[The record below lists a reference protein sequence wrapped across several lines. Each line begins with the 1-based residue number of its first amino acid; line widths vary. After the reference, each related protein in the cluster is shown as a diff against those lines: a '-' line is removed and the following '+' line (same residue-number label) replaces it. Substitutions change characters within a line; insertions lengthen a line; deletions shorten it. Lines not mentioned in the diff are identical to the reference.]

1 MTTRENKK
9 RSRRA
14 KTGARALQPIIVGAV
29 VLFMIGTAKLWGQ
42 QWKALDPEGGDFL
55 GTVTNPA
62 KSAEIIALVRQPNAA
77 YESADGGLSWT
88 KLSDLPTS
96 DSLRCMCAFGYSRFY
111 AVSYYGFCRS
121 ADGGRTW
128 NYSTFPGE
136 GGFATA
142 CCADPTNAEKVYV
155 VGYYKENGDLYGERS
170 DPLFF
175 RSDDGGQNWS
185 VTTIPHLF
193 DALSLWCAAV
203 SKTNPNIIYA
213 AGYKQMGTQRTEAVL
228 KSTDGGTN
236 WLDVFNGFWSVGVR
250 CFSSVAVDPTDSRRV
265 YAAAYN
271 HLYRSEDGGASWIG
285 PIITCHGSAIA
296 IDPTAPAKLCAG
308 EENFMYVSSDYGQN
322 WSRSSVG
329 AVRGTIQMI
338 EIAPSVPSKVR
349 VSTSLGLYGSENNGA
364 TWTGIYTGFKNA
376 TISSFAISP
385 SDPSTLYLGGRI
397 GNTGGAVF
405 ASHDSGQSWQE
416 KTVPPLASD
425 VHDLLINPADP
436 DILLALTPGTTM
448 WIGLYRSVDGGDVWT
463 KADYE
468 GRFFEGYGDGH
479 CLAQH
484 LSNPNV
490 VYAGG
495 GGLSMLV
502 RKSTDGGV
510 SWGAPYNL
518 IPDCQTFAYCLDI
531 AVAPSDSTIIYAVG
545 YESPDLPRWDIY
557 NAPRVYRSHDSGDTW
572 QDVSSNLEALMPGHS
587 WTLWDL
593 GARAA
598 AVHPTDSETVYVGTN
613 VGFFYSINGGVS
625 WSATTLTVSVNALA
639 YDLTRHSIYAATND
653 EGVFV
658 SPDGGV
664 TWRAINQGLGS
675 LKCLCVGFDSQ
686 TDCLFVGTKNSGI
699 WRAKVGPGFARA
711 VFEWT
716 QYQ

>member
-1 MTTRENKK
+1 MKTRENKK
-9 RSRRA
+9 RSRRV
-14 KTGARALQPIIVGAV
+14 KTGARAFQLIIVGAA

-42 QWKALDPEGGDFL
+42 QWQALDPEGGDFV

-62 KSAEIIALVRQPNAA
+62 NSAEIIALVRQPNAA
-77 YESADGGLSWT
+77 YESADGGSSWT
-88 KLSDLPTS
+88 KLSDLPTP
-96 DSLRCMCAFGYSRFY
+96 DILRCMCTFDYSHFY
-111 AVSYYGFCRS
+111 AVSYYGCCRS

-142 CCADPTNAEKVYV
+142 CCADPNNAEKVYV
-155 VGYYKENGDLYGERS
+155 VGYKENGERS

-193 DALSLWCAAV
+193 DALALCCVAV
-203 SKTNPNIIYA
+203 SKTNPDIIYA

-228 KSTDGGTN
+228 KSTDGGIN
-236 WLDVFNGFWSVGVR
+236 WSDVFSGYWGVGAR

-265 YAAAYN
+265 YAAVP
-271 HLYRSEDGGASWIG
+271 LYRSEDGGASWIG

-296 IDPTAPAKLCAG
+296 IDPTAPAKLYAG
-308 EENFMYVSSDYGQN
+308 EENVMYVSSDYGQN
-322 WSRSSVG
+322 WNRSPSR
-329 AVRGTIQMI
+329 AVRGTVQMI
-338 EIAPSVPSKVR
+338 EIAPSAPSKVR
-349 VSTSLGLYGSENNGA
+349 VSTSVGLYGSENNGA

-385 SDPSTLYLGGRI
+385 ADPATLYLGGRI

-405 ASHDSGQSWQE
+405 ASHDSGNSWQE
-416 KTVPPLASD
+416 KTAPSWALD
-425 VHDLLINPADP
+425 IHDLLINPADP
-436 DILLALTPGTTM
+436 DIILALTPQEYTWT
-448 WIGLYRSVDGGDVWT
+448 GLYRSVDGGDVWT

-468 GRFFEGYGDGH
+468 DPFFENYNNRN

-495 GGLSMLV
+495 GYSSMLV
-502 RKSTDGGV
+502 RKSTDGGA
-510 SWGAPYNL
+510 SWGAPRNL
-518 IPDCQTFAYCLDI
+518 IPACLGAQCLDI
-531 AVAPSDSTIIYAVG
+531 AVAPSDSNILYAVG
-545 YESPDLPRWDIY
+545 YESAGLTYSDIY
-557 NAPRVYRSHDSGDTW
+557 NAPRVYRSNDSGDTW
-572 QDVSSNLEALMPGHS
+572 QNVSSNLNALMPGYP
-587 WTLWDL
+587 WIWLDL
-593 GARAA
+593 GVRAA
-598 AVHPTDSETVYVGTN
+598 AVHPTDSNTVYVGTN

-625 WSATTLTVSVNALA
+625 WSTTTLTVSVNALA

-664 TWRAINQGLGS
+664 TWRAINQGLES

-686 TDCLFVGTKNSGI
+686 TNCLFVGTKNSGI
-699 WRAKVGPGFARA
+699 WRAKVGLGFARA